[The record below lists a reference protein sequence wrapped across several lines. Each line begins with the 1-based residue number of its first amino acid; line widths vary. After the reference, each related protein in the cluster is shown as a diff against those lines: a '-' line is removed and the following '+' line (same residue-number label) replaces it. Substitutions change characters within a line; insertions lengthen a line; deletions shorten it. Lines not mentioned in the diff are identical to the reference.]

1 MGLKAFINRIRN
13 RIRDI
18 AYRLN
23 FNDNHAYLAEKI
35 DETN

>member
-1 MGLKAFINRIRN
+1 MGLKALIN

-18 AYRLN
+18 AYRLSL
-23 FNDNHAYLAEKI
+23 NDNHAYLTEKI